1 MLSKNEYNELV
12 GTLEATY
19 KVDCFNVG
27 DLFRIHELKCQA
39 SDRQIFDAYIEAGLE
54 QELTDRDT
62 DIQDETDG
70 IIFDMYRD
78 LTGDEPE
85 WDVAIIG
92 DLRDDIIERIARETK
107 RSEYSFHPYMVTF
120 EDQPPTTFQ
129 SINDILQHQL
139 RNEPFA
145 LEEFQNLIEVVEA
158 GIEQEEH
165 ETEQDAINHL
175 IDVVEDQI
183 YNWKLFRRA
192 CGARG

>member
-39 SDRQIFDAYIEAGLE
+39 SDRQIFDAYVEAGLE
-54 QELTDRDT
+54 QELTNRDT

-70 IIFDMYRD
+70 TIHQMVENLLGETI
-78 LTGDEPE
+78 E
-85 WDVAIIG
+85 WDVALIG
-92 DLRDDIIERIARETK
+92 DIRDSIITRLSRETG
-107 RSEYSFHPYMVTF
+107 RSEYSFHPYMVMF

-139 RNEPFA
+139 RNEPPVLMEFES
-145 LEEFQNLIEVVEA
+145 LLEVISSDDSEEF
-158 GIEQEEH
+158 

-175 IDVVEDQI
+175 IDVIEDQV

>member
-1 MLSKNEYNELV
+1 MLDKNDYNELV
-12 GTLEATY
+12 GTIEAVY

-27 DLFRIHELKCQA
+27 DLMRIHELKCDA
-39 SDRQIFDAYIEAGLE
+39 SDRQIYDAYIEAGVE
-54 QELTDRDT
+54 QEITHRDT

-78 LTGDEPE
+78 LTGDDPE

-92 DLRDDIIERIARETK
+92 DLRDDIIERIAKETG

-129 SINDILQHQL
+129 SINSILEHQL
-139 RNEPFA
+139 RGEPTA
-145 LEEFQNLIEVVEA
+145 LAEFESLLDVVAGEEF
-158 GIEQEEH
+158 

-175 IDVVEDQI
+175 IDIAEMEVD
-183 YNWKLFRRA
+183 NWKLFRRA